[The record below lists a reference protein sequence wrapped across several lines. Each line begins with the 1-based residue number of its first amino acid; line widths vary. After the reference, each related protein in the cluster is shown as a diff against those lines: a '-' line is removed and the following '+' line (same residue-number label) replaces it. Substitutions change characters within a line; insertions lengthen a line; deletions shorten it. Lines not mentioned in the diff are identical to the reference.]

1 MGKKS
6 DRRWTGMVRLGISVE
21 GSTEVRFIQM
31 LLQPYFANKN
41 IFITPVS
48 MRGNVS
54 IDRAIHEIKKLMYS
68 FDYVSTFY
76 DFYGFKGLRKDDDT
90 KEGLEKRLI
99 HSISETMQDKLIPYI
114 QMHEFEG
121 LLFSS
126 PADMALILQNDAIEN
141 WAENIL
147 RTFNGDPELINN
159 SSQTAPS
166 KRLMVTP
173 YRKVTHGPDIAL
185 KIGLKVISEKCSGFN
200 KWIKQLEALY

>member
-6 DRRWTGMVRLGISVE
+6 YWRWTRMVRIGISVE

-31 LLQPYFANKN
+31 LLQPYLEKKN

-48 MRGNVS
+48 MRGNIS
-54 IDRAIHEIKKLMYS
+54 LDRVKFEVNRLMYS

-76 DFYGFKGLRKDDDT
+76 DFYGFKGVKEEDT
-90 KEGLEKRLI
+90 KEILENRILQSVSK
-99 HSISETMQDKLIPYI
+99 TMQEKLIPYI
-114 QMHEFEG
+114 QMYEFEG

-126 PADMALILQNDAIEN
+126 PQDMAYILQKDDIKN

-147 RTFNGDPELINN
+147 KKFNGNPELINN

-185 KIGLKVISEKCSGFN
+185 KIGLNGIRKKCSGFDIWL
-200 KWIKQLEALY
+200 KKLEYL